1 MRKKTEQETAE
12 ENAAPVTLEK
22 KKYQTI
28 EDIEKKVWES
38 LPKTCQVT
46 QVDFEGPEIILYT
59 KNPKAFFA
67 GTDNY
72 VAKIAFELKKK
83 ISVRADKSLL
93 QDPSTAK
100 QQIEGL
106 IPVEAGV
113 KNITFIDPFCQ
124 VMIEAE
130 KPGLVIGKGGETSKA
145 IIMQTGWTPKIVRAP
160 SSDSEFLTGIRYHL
174 NKHAGERKKFLQD
187 TAKKIYR
194 DANAKHDWV
203 RLTGLGA
210 FREIGRSCM
219 LVDTPISKVMMDCG
233 INAGN
238 KEEPYPYLD
247 ALNFPLS
254 ELDALV
260 VSHAHMD
267 HQGFAPYLYRMG
279 YRGPLYCTEP
289 TRDIMGLLQFDYVDV
304 AVKQGVEPPYTEK
317 DVKEL
322 LKHVIVRDYRETTDI
337 TPDMRITF
345 FNASHILGSAS
356 VHMHIGDGAHNLV
369 YSGDMKYGFTR
380 LFDPM
385 DLHYPR
391 VETLIMESTYSGEND
406 IQPARELEDKKL
418 LQIIIDTLA
427 KKGNVLIPVF
437 AVGRGQEV
445 TLVIEDFY
453 RRGLLPTAKVYVD
466 GLTREASAIH
476 TAYPEYLRQNIQRRI
491 LSNDSPFT
499 SPLFHMVT
507 DKERDEILSE
517 GNAII
522 LASSGMLNGGAS
534 LAYFYKMA
542 EDPKNAL
549 VFTGYQGDGTLGRKL
564 QAGIRNIPIAD
575 EKGKTKELNI
585 NMRVESLEGY
595 SGHSDRL
602 QLENYIRNIN
612 PKPKRIVVDHGNRVK
627 TVAFAKFITQRYG
640 ISSMAI
646 RNLDT
651 LRLR

>member
-1 MRKKTEQETAE
+1 MPKKMTPNVD
-12 ENAAPVTLEK
+12 ENGQPVVEK

-28 EDIEKKVWES
+28 EELEKKVWES

-46 QVDFEGPEIILYT
+46 NVDFEGPEIILYT

-100 QQIEGL
+100 KQIEGL

-113 KNITFIDPFCQ
+113 KNITFVEPFCQ
-124 VMIEAE
+124 VVIEAD

-145 IIMQTGWTPKIVRAP
+145 IIVQTGWTPKIVRAP
-160 SSDSEFLTGIRYHL
+160 SSDSEFLQGIRYHL
-174 NKHAGERKKFLQD
+174 NKHAAERKKLLQE

-194 DANAKHDWV
+194 AASSKHDWV

-219 LVDTPISKVMMDCG
+219 LVDTPLSKVMMDCG
-233 INAGN
+233 INPAN
-238 KEEPYPYLD
+238 KEDPYPYLD

-260 VSHAHMD
+260 ISHAHMD

-279 YRGPLYCTEP
+279 YTGPLYCTEP
-289 TRDIMGLLQFDYVDV
+289 TRDIMALLQFDYVDV
-304 AVKQGVEPPYTEK
+304 ALKQGVEPPYTEK

-345 FNASHILGSAS
+345 HNASHILGSAS
-356 VHMHIGDGAHNLV
+356 VHMNLGDGAHNLV
-369 YSGDMKYGFTR
+369 YSGDMKYGYTR
-380 LFDPM
+380 LFDTM
-385 DLHYPR
+385 DLNYPR
-391 VETLIMESTYSGEND
+391 VETLIMESTYGGEKD
-406 IQPARELEDKKL
+406 IQPAREHEDRKL
-418 LQIIIDTLA
+418 LQIILDTLE

-453 RRGLLPTAKVYVD
+453 RQGLLPSAKVYVD
-466 GLTREASAIH
+466 GLTKEASAIH

-499 SPLFHMVT
+499 SPLFNNVT
-507 DKERDEILSE
+507 AQDRDQILKD

-542 EDPKNAL
+542 DDPKNAL
-549 VFTGYQGDGTLGRKL
+549 VFTGYQGDGSLGRKL
-564 QAGIRNIPIAD
+564 QGGIRNIPIAD
-575 EKGKTKELNI
+575 EKGRTKELNVQ
-585 NMRVESLEGY
+585 MRVESLEGY

-612 PKPKRIVVDHGNRVK
+612 PKPKRIVVDHGNRIK
-627 TVAFAKFITQRYG
+627 TVAFAKFITQKYG

>member
-1 MRKKTEQETAE
+1 MTPNTD
-12 ENAAPVTLEK
+12 ENGQPTLNV

-28 EDIEKKVWES
+28 EELEKKVWES

-46 QVDFEGPEIILYT
+46 NVDFEGPEIILYT

-100 QQIEGL
+100 KQIEGL

-113 KNITFIDPFCQ
+113 KNITFVEPFCQ
-124 VMIEAE
+124 VVIEAD

-145 IIMQTGWTPKIVRAP
+145 IIVQTGWTPKIVRAP
-160 SSDSEFLTGIRYHL
+160 SSDSEFLQGIRYHL
-174 NKHAGERKKFLQD
+174 NKHAAERKKLLQE

-194 DANAKHDWV
+194 NASSKHDWV

-219 LVDTPISKVMMDCG
+219 LVDTPLSKVMMDCG
-233 INAGN
+233 INPAN
-238 KEEPYPYLD
+238 KEDPYPYLD

-260 VSHAHMD
+260 ISHAHMD

-279 YRGPLYCTEP
+279 YNGPLYCTEP
-289 TRDIMGLLQFDYVDV
+289 TRDIMALLQFDYVDV
-304 AVKQGVEPPYTEK
+304 ALKQGVEPPYTEK

-345 FNASHILGSAS
+345 HNASHILGSAS
-356 VHMHIGDGAHNLV
+356 VHMHLGDGAHNLV
-369 YSGDMKYGFTR
+369 YSGDMKYGYTR
-380 LFDPM
+380 LFDTM
-385 DLHYPR
+385 DLNYPR
-391 VETLIMESTYSGEND
+391 VETLIMESTYGGEKD
-406 IQPARELEDKKL
+406 IQPAREHEDRKL
-418 LQIIIDTLA
+418 LQIILDTLE

-453 RRGLLPTAKVYVD
+453 RQGLLPTAKVYVD

-499 SPLFHMVT
+499 SPLFNNVT
-507 DKERDEILSE
+507 AQDRDQILKD

-542 EDPKNAL
+542 DDPKNAL
-549 VFTGYQGDGTLGRKL
+549 VFTGYQGDGSLGRKL
-564 QAGIRNIPIAD
+564 QGGIRNIPIAD
-575 EKGKTKELNI
+575 EKGRTKELNVQ
-585 NMRVESLEGY
+585 MRVESLEGY

-612 PKPKRIVVDHGNRVK
+612 PKPKRIVVDHGNRIK
-627 TVAFAKFITQRYG
+627 TVAFAKFITQKYG

>member
-1 MRKKTEQETAE
+1 MKKMIKK
-12 ENAAPVTLEK
+12 NLAPVDENGQPVLIVK
-22 KKYQTI
+22 KFQTI
-28 EDIEKKVWES
+28 EELEKKVWES

-46 QVDFEGPEIILYT
+46 NVDFEGPEIILYT

-100 QQIEGL
+100 KQIEGL
-106 IPVEAGV
+106 IPTDAGV
-113 KNITFIDPFCQ
+113 KNITFVEPFCQ
-124 VMIEAE
+124 VVIEAD

-145 IIMQTGWTPKIVRAP
+145 IIMQTGWTPKILRAP
-160 SSDSEFLTGIRYHL
+160 SSDSEFLQGIRYHL
-174 NKHAGERKKFLQD
+174 SKHAAERKKLLQD
-187 TAKKIYR
+187 VSKKIYR
-194 DANAKHDWV
+194 VASSKHDWV

-233 INAGN
+233 INPAN
-238 KEEPYPYLD
+238 KEDPYPYLD

-260 VSHAHMD
+260 ISHAHMD

-279 YRGPLYCTEP
+279 YAGPLYCTEP
-289 TRDIMGLLQFDYVDV
+289 TRDIMALLQFDYVDV
-304 AVKQGVEPPYTEK
+304 ALKQGVEPPYTEK

-345 FNASHILGSAS
+345 HNASHILGSAS
-356 VHMHIGDGAHNLV
+356 VHMHLGDGAHNLV

-391 VETLIMESTYSGEND
+391 VETLILESTYGGEHD
-406 IQPARELEDKKL
+406 IQPAREHEDRKL
-418 LQIIIDTLA
+418 LQIIIETLE

-445 TLVIEDFY
+445 TLLIDDFY
-453 RRGLLPTAKVYVD
+453 RLGLLPTA
-466 GLTREASAIH
+466 
-476 TAYPEYLRQNIQRRI
+476 
-491 LSNDSPFT
+491 
-499 SPLFHMVT
+499 
-507 DKERDEILSE
+507 
-517 GNAII
+517 
-522 LASSGMLNGGAS
+522 
-534 LAYFYKMA
+534 
-542 EDPKNAL
+542 
-549 VFTGYQGDGTLGRKL
+549 
-564 QAGIRNIPIAD
+564 
-575 EKGKTKELNI
+575 
-585 NMRVESLEGY
+585 
-595 SGHSDRL
+595 
-602 QLENYIRNIN
+602 
-612 PKPKRIVVDHGNRVK
+612 
-627 TVAFAKFITQRYG
+627 
-640 ISSMAI
+640 
-646 RNLDT
+646 
-651 LRLR
+651 